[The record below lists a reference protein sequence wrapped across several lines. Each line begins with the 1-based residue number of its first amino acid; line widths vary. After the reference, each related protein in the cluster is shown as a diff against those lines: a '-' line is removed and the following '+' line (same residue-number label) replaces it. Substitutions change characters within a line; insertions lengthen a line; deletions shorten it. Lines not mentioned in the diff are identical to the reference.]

1 MSRVILCRV
10 GERPRVIWLDADPG
24 GDDVAALDR
33 LLGVSLP
40 AACVMLDDDI
50 GLCCDRDVL
59 LFGLTLARR
68 TLATSPSVPPWP
80 APMLRFDRLAS
91 VLGSDESPVS
101 ADFLLA
107 RVDADGDVVDLTDS
121 DIKHWMFWL
130 GLDDFLSH

>member
-10 GERPRVIWLDADPG
+10 GERPRVTRLDADPS
-24 GDDVAALDR
+24 GDDAAALDR
-33 LLGVSLP
+33 LLGDGLP
-40 AACVMLDDDI
+40 VACVVLEDGI

-59 LFGLTLARR
+59 LFGLALARR
-68 TLATSPSVPPWP
+68 ALATSFSAPPWP
-80 APMLRFDRLAS
+80 APMLRFDRSAP

-107 RVDADGDVVDLTDS
+107 RVADDGELVDLTDS

-130 GLDDFLSH
+130 GLDDFLNR